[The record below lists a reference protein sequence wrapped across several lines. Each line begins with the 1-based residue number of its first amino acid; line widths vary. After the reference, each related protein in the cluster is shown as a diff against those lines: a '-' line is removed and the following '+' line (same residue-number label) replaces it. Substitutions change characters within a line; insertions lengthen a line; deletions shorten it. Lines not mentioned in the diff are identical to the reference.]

1 MSGQTGERG
10 VTIPDHI
17 EIDQPLLDG
26 RSVAAGFRSNDQ
38 TWCDGHDQLQ
48 GLLRVLY
55 PAYRVEYT
63 YAVEGRFPWSSP
75 DHEREHALLDGLWED
90 NDAGLAMHRHAATET
105 TTIDPRARYGDA
117 SVPTVALGF
126 HGDEARAASVLPT
139 QLEHER
145 ERIDRQI
152 ERWHEQADTEESA
165 GNHTKAR
172 RFREQADA
180 YEGGDPLDDLREIYG
195 LPDAVDAGSFEGV
208 ESIDRVSLPFWI
220 AEFGAQDQSELCYV
234 AVRPTDEGWAR
245 DTITSVGWLEQFVA
259 SHQSVLE
266 SDGHWLGAEDV
277 AVEGTQDRID
287 RRREEADARPARG
300 QDDEVVD
307 PPETEL
313 LDAQRLVDPS
323 PDRSFSDVGG
333 MTALKETL
341 EGKVLKPLEH
351 PDRYREYGLSTVDGV
366 LLHGPPGC
374 GKTYITGA
382 LAGELGQ
389 SFVRV
394 SPADLSSKYMGEPA
408 QKVQELFAIAR
419 ANQPCLVFLD
429 ELDAVTVARDNDD
442 SNQSEQGMVN
452 QLLTELEG
460 VRDEDVV
467 VVGATNHVED
477 IDSAIRRSGR
487 FDERVEVPPPD
498 ADARREM
505 LRVHLAGRP
514 TSDDLDLSATV
525 SATAGYAASDL
536 ERVVDEAARAALAD
550 DSPVDTDHLRAAA
563 ERTETSIDEWIG
575 RYEFVAEET
584 DGTGT
589 VVQPSSVDHLQA
601 DAIVSGDVSRTFED
615 VGGMD
620 GLQTTLE
627 EKVLEPLRQPERFEQ
642 YGLEPTSGVL
652 LYGPPGCG
660 KTYITEALAGELD
673 HFFVE
678 ISPAELV
685 SKWMGEPAQRVADL
699 FEIARANQPC
709 LVFLDEIDAVAGS
722 RGSSTNQSGQQLV
735 NQLLT
740 ELEAISDENVI
751 VVGATNLIEDVDGA
765 IRRSGRFDERVEVP
779 PPDAEARREIL
790 RVHLADRPVADGVD
804 WDRLAT
810 ATDGYAASDLEL
822 VADEAAH
829 RALRAGDSVDTTH
842 LLDAVERT
850 ESSLRQW
857 DDGQR
862 YQQSEETS
870 DLR

>member
-1 MSGQTGERG
+1 
-10 VTIPDHI
+10 VTIPERI

-26 RSVAAGFRSNDQ
+26 RSVASGFRSNDQ
-38 TWCDGHDQLQ
+38 TWCDGHDKLQ

-55 PAYRVEYT
+55 PTYRVEYSYT
-63 YAVEGRFPWSSP
+63 VEGRFPWSSP
-75 DHEREHALLDGLWED
+75 DHERDHALLDGLWED
-90 NDAGLAMHRHAATET
+90 NDGGLAMHRHAVGET
-105 TTIDPRARYGDA
+105 TTVDPVERYDDS
-117 SVPTVALGF
+117 SVPTVVLGF

-145 ERIDRQI
+145 ERINRQI
-152 ERWHEQADTEESA
+152 EQWRQQADAEADA
-165 GNHTKAR
+165 GNHAKAQ
-172 RFREQADA
+172 RFREQADD
-180 YEGGDPLDDLREIYG
+180 YDGGDPLSDLRDTYG
-195 LPDAVDAGSFEGV
+195 LPEVVDADSFEGV
-208 ESIDRVSLPFWI
+208 ESIERVYLPFWI
-220 AEFGAQDQSELCYV
+220 AEFAAEDQSELCYV
-234 AVRPTDEGWAR
+234 AVRPTSEGWPR
-245 DTITSVGWLEQFVA
+245 DAITSVGWLEQFVA

-266 SDGHWLGAEDV
+266 TDGHWLGADDV
-277 AVEGTQDRID
+277 AVEGTQERID
-287 RRREEADARPARG
+287 RRRDGTDSAGDQGRSQG
-300 QDDEVVD
+300 DGEVVD

-313 LDAQRLVDPS
+313 LSAEQLVDPS
-323 PDRSFSDVGG
+323 PDRSFTDVGG
-333 MTALKETL
+333 MAALKETL
-341 EGKVLKPLEH
+341 EAKVLEPLEQ

-374 GKTYITGA
+374 GKTYVTGA

-389 SFVRV
+389 SFLRI

-429 ELDAVTVARDNDD
+429 ELDALTVARDNDD

-452 QLLTELEG
+452 QLLTELEA

-467 VVGATNHVED
+467 VVGATNHVD
-477 IDSAIRRSGR
+477 DVDSAIRRSGR

-498 ADARREM
+498 ADARREI

-514 TSDDLDLSATV
+514 TDDDLDLSATV
-525 SATAGYAASDL
+525 TATAGYAASDL

-550 DSPVDTDHLRAAA
+550 DSPVRSEHLEQAA

-575 RYEFVAEET
+575 RYEFVASET

-589 VVQPSSVDHLQA
+589 VVQPEGVEHLQA
-601 DAIVSGDVSRTFED
+601 DAIVTSDVGRTFAD

-620 GLQTTLE
+620 DLQATLE

-722 RGSSTNQSGQQLV
+722 RGSSSNQSGQQLV

-740 ELEAISDENVI
+740 ELETIGDEDVI

-779 PPDAEARREIL
+779 PPDADARREIL
-790 RVHLADRPVADGVD
+790 RVHLTDRPVADDVD
-804 WDRLAT
+804 WDRLADT
-810 ATDGYAASDLEL
+810 TDGYAASDLEL

-829 RALRAGDSVDTTH
+829 RALRAGEAVDTEH
-842 LLDAVERT
+842 LEDAIERT
-850 ESSLRQW
+850 ESSLLQW
-857 DDGQR
+857 ADGQR
-862 YQQSEETS
+862 YQESEETA
-870 DLR
+870 DLRYFG

>member
-1 MSGQTGERG
+1 M
-10 VTIPDHI
+10 TIPERI

-26 RSVAAGFRSNDQ
+26 RSVAAGFRANDQ
-38 TWCDGHDQLQ
+38 TWCDGHDQLE

-55 PAYRVEYT
+55 PAYRVEYS

-75 DHEREHALLDGLWED
+75 DHEREDALLDGLWED
-90 NDAGLAMHRHAATET
+90 NDAGLAMHRHAADT
-105 TTIDPRARYGDA
+105 TTTVDPVERYGDA
-117 SVPTVALGF
+117 SVPTVVLGF

-145 ERIDRQI
+145 ERIQRRI
-152 ERWHEQADTEESA
+152 EQWHEQADAEADA
-165 GNHTKAR
+165 GNHAKAR

-180 YEGGDPLDDLREIYG
+180 YDGGDPLSDLRDTYG
-195 LPDAVDAGSFEGV
+195 LPDAVDADTFEGV
-208 ESIDRVSLPFWI
+208 ESIERVFLPFWI
-220 AEFGAQDQSELCYV
+220 AEFAAEGQSDLCYV
-234 AVRPTDEGWAR
+234 AVRPTSEGWSR
-245 DTITSVGWLEQFVA
+245 DAITSVGWLEQFVA
-259 SHQSVLE
+259 SHQSLLE
-266 SDGHWLGAEDV
+266 TDGHWLGAEDL
-277 AVEGTQDRID
+277 AVEDTQERID
-287 RRREEADARPARG
+287 RRRDETDGAGDQGQSRADG
-300 QDDEVVD
+300 EVVD

-313 LDAQRLVDPS
+313 LSAEQLVDPT
-323 PDRSFSDVGG
+323 PERSFTDVGG
-333 MTALKETL
+333 MAGLKETL
-341 EGKVLKPLEH
+341 ETKVLEPLAE

-374 GKTYITGA
+374 GKTYVTGA

-389 SFVRV
+389 SFLRV

-408 QKVQELFAIAR
+408 QKVAELFAIAR
-419 ANQPCLVFLD
+419 ANQPCILFLD
-429 ELDAVTVARDNDD
+429 ELDALTVARDNDD

-452 QLLTELEG
+452 QLLTELEA

-467 VVGATNHVED
+467 VVGATNHVD
-477 IDSAIRRSGR
+477 DVDSAIRRSGR

-498 ADARREM
+498 ADARREI

-514 TSDDLDLSATV
+514 TADDLDLSATV
-525 SATAGYAASDL
+525 TETAGHAASDL

-550 DSPVDTDHLRAAA
+550 DSPVRSSHLERAA

-575 RYEFVAEET
+575 RYEFVASET

-589 VVQPSSVDHLQA
+589 VVQPEGVEHLQA
-601 DAIVSGDVSRTFED
+601 DAIVTSDVDRSFDD
-615 VGGMD
+615 VGGMED
-620 GLQTTLE
+620 LQATLE
-627 EKVLEPLRQPERFEQ
+627 EKVLEPLRQPERFEE

-709 LVFLDEIDAVAGS
+709 LIFLDEIDAVAGS
-722 RGSSTNQSGQQLV
+722 RGASSSQSGQQLV

-740 ELEAISDENVI
+740 ELETIGDEDVI

-779 PPDAEARREIL
+779 PPDADARREIL

-804 WDRLAT
+804 WDRLAD
-810 ATDGYAASDLEL
+810 ATDGYVASDLEL

-829 RALRAGDSVDTTH
+829 RALRAGESVDITH
-842 LLDAVERT
+842 LESAIERT
-850 ESSLRQW
+850 ESSLLQW
-857 DDGQR
+857 TEGHR
-862 YQQSEETS
+862 YQESEETS
-870 DLR
+870 NLRYFG